1 MNIDTCVFLNS
12 SRQFQ
17 FHFSSHR
24 DLDKERSF
32 NDDSEFSVN
41 LDSKHML
48 ISQEHCTW
56 SLIRTVSPK
65 GSYIGASQLCCLT
78 ESFYKLSHNY
88 HQNYNFSRYMDVL
101 SCFSSIY
108 FQRETIF

>member
-24 DLDKERSF
+24 DLDKERFF

-48 ISQEHCTW
+48 ISMKHCTW

-65 GSYIGASQLCCLT
+65 GSYIGP
-78 ESFYKLSHNY
+78 HNY
-88 HQNYNFSRYMDVL
+88 VV
-101 SCFSSIY
+101 
-108 FQRETIF
+108 